1 MGRGSG
7 LVELSSFWE
16 KIKIAIGFQ
25 NKDLSFKVGAGR
37 AVLILTKIKITIIII
52 ISKITKITLIISF
65 WKDKDD
71 KNCDGEEHKVN
82 NRQPM

>member
-16 KIKIAIGFQ
+16 RIKI
-25 NKDLSFKVGAGR
+25 
-37 AVLILTKIKITIIII
+37 
-52 ISKITKITLIISF
+52 KITKITLIISF
-65 WKDKDD
+65 RKDKDD